1 MTDEIKNK
9 IIEEYINGTSIN
21 QLHLKY
27 NIKYSTVKNCILRN
41 NVPDNFSGR
50 FSQKYEN
57 CGEYTKIY
65 IKHKGGFIYSLID
78 TEDVEKCKSIGIWS
92 VSKDGYVENCTTGIY
107 LHRFVMNCP
116 KDMEIDHI
124 YHDPLDNRKSQLRFA
139 TSSQQKMNTKK
150 RKDNT
155 SGQRGVY
162 YDKSR
167 DTWNVNINIHDMH
180 FRKRYKTYDEA
191 VERANQ
197 IYETYF
203 GDFKY
208 KDKPIKNLSQTID
221 ILETI

>member
-124 YHDPLDNRKSQLRFA
+124 YHDP
-139 TSSQQKMNTKK
+139 
-150 RKDNT
+150 
-155 SGQRGVY
+155 
-162 YDKSR
+162 
-167 DTWNVNINIHDMH
+167 HMH

-208 KDKPIKNLSQTID
+208 KDKPIKNLSQPID